1 LADTVIDVDDNPN
14 TGTGVMCEP
23 LTVSVRDA
31 LLRALKL
38 FADPKRF
45 TATQQRGMAKDFSWK
60 SAAAAYEQLYHDA
73 L

>member
-1 LADTVIDVDDNPN
+1 
-14 TGTGVMCEP
+14 MCEP